1 MSTTEAPPQPSVQ
14 VRVFADLEAAG
25 DDAAALVLESVA
37 GALAAGRTACVV
49 LSGGRTPRGSLAA
62 LARGIADARVP
73 VQRLLWLFADERWV
87 PASHPRS
94 NEGLARDALLAPIG
108 APAQTIATWGAG
120 DGDPVQC
127 AARYGAWTAR
137 ARAAGAGS
145 PDAVMLG
152 LGPDG
157 HTASLFPGTE
167 AHLPG
172 GIRAAVGPDLP
183 GDTAAVHL
191 PAGKEWRLTL
201 CPGFLGSAR
210 RVVFLIS
217 GGEKARALRGVLDR
231 DPSFPG
237 SWIRAAQTVF
247 CVTQDAAGPGVGD
260 FRGDARFA

>member
-1 MSTTEAPPQPSVQ
+1 VSTGEAASRPSLQ

-25 DDAAALVLESVA
+25 DEAAGLVLESVTA
-37 GALAAGRTACVV
+37 ALGAGRTACVV
-49 LSGGRTPRGSLAA
+49 LNGGRTPRGSLAA
-62 LARGIADARVP
+62 LARGIADARLP
-73 VQRLLWLFADERWV
+73 VERLLWLFGDERWV
-87 PASHPRS
+87 PSSHPQS
-94 NEGLARDALLAPIG
+94 NEGMAREALLAPIG
-108 APAQTIATWGAG
+108 APAQTIASWDAG

-127 AARYGAWTAR
+127 AARYAAWTAR

-157 HTASLFPGTE
+157 HAASLFPGSE

-172 GIRAAVGPDLP
+172 GIRAMVGPDLP
-183 GDTAAVHL
+183 GDTAAVYL
-191 PAGKEWRLTL
+191 PARKEWRLSL

-210 RVVFLIS
+210 RLIFLVS

-260 FRGDARFA
+260 FCGDARFA